1 MKERILA
8 LLAAVML
15 LVCPVL
21 AEEADVQ
28 AEANAAY
35 AAVLLEGAAYTPMH
49 VGVRT
54 LQDCTPVRFA
64 VMDMN
69 GDGLAEVVL
78 EVEAPEGYLI
88 LTVHEGAV
96 YVGEE
101 VYRGLLDLKDDGTS
115 SFSSGASDNG
125 VWDFCFVV
133 EEESGR
139 PIGLGHYVLAECRSG
154 ADGSV
159 AYVLDGGTQTTDE
172 AGYQA
177 FLAGQDAK
185 LDALWYDYTEDNVK
199 LLLGQ

>member
-1 MKERILA
+1 MKRL
-8 LLAAVML
+8 LTMLAAILL
-15 LVCPVL
+15 LVIPAL
-21 AEEADVQ
+21 ADDMDDQADIH
-28 AEANAAY
+28 AAY

-49 VGVRT
+49 DVVHT

-78 EVEAPEGYLI
+78 EVEAPEGFLI

-139 PIGLGHYVLAECRSG
+139 PIGLGHYVLAESRSA

-159 AYVLDGGTQTTDE
+159 EYFLDGGTQTTDE
-172 AGYQA
+172 AGYRA
-177 FLAGQDAK
+177 FLAAQDAK